1 MNREQSI
8 SVAVD
13 AIVFGYANNVLNV
26 LLVKQKYGML
36 KDSWVLVGGFV
47 KDEETLTEA
56 VYRELK
62 EETGIK
68 VDYLEQL
75 YTFGDDIHRDPRK
88 RVISVAYFALVNST
102 KLKPIA
108 DTDAAE
114 AKWFPIDEV
123 PPLGFDHHAILE
135 KAVLRLR
142 NKLSYQP
149 IGFDLLPK
157 QFLFSDLE
165 QLYITILGKE
175 IDRRNFRKKLLSFG
189 ILEETDQIV
198 KKNAGRPAKLFQF
211 NKKKYQQLQDKG
223 IIFEIN

>member
-8 SVAVD
+8 SIAVD
-13 AIVFGYANNVLNV
+13 AIVFGYTNNVLNV
-26 LLVKQKYGML
+26 LLVRQKYGML

-47 KDEETLTEA
+47 KDSETLTEA
-56 VYRELK
+56 VYRELN
-62 EETGIK
+62 EETGIN

-75 YTFGDDIHRDPRK
+75 YTFGDDIYRDPRK

-114 AKWFPIDEV
+114 AKWFAIDEI
-123 PPLGFDHHAILE
+123 PPLGFDHHEILE
-135 KAVLRLR
+135 KALVRLR
-142 NKLSYQP
+142 SKLNYQP

-175 IDRRNFRKKLLSFG
+175 IDRRNFRKKLMSFG
-189 ILEETDQIV
+189 FLEETNLIV

-211 NKKKYQQLQDKG
+211 NKKKYQQLQEKG
-223 IIFEIN
+223 IVFEIN